1 MPYFFFGV
9 LSCSNE
15 YYIPSITVHMN
26 NEIAKSPELV
36 QKEAR
41 VKELQKL
48 LKKKRATLKGL
59 KTRLENTKQEV
70 EKVQREAFETGLK
83 NQERFE
89 YLQNEIKVL
98 LQEIEKWKNLSVE
111 ESMLIESFLSQ
122 IVEADESIDMQDKAF
137 EDFLESEE
145 FERMH
150 QERVKGVFDKFKVEP
165 SKEDK
170 RKIRKIFIGLS
181 NRFHPDKAQN
191 DKDREAYHKIQQ
203 QINEAYTAN
212 DIDKLLELEQL
223 YQETVEVDDVRV
235 DTDGLNSLIEKLER
249 DIDFIVKQSKRTS
262 LEIKELRNSEMGN
275 MLTKSKKSKKKAGV
289 ISTINDDFTYA
300 IENLDSLHKAL
311 KKCKKAKSL
320 DALYDEL
327 ERLDDEMMR
336 NNMSSSSKSGIS
348 DDASLLDMLD
358 DILADGFEDEDNFAD
373 DVVYREPVKKPKF
386 PIGSSVKIKNDI
398 YINESIPWNLYE
410 SQGRV
415 LSAYKVG
422 STIRYEIELD
432 SLSVKRIPDELVD
445 ALFYDDIYFFI
456 VDVSASNLKKVKE
469 RDAKA
474 QTVSANRK
482 IFHSRN
488 WDYME
493 AEDQEMM
500 KDIML
505 IKSAKSD
512 VDNWKIYLTEQLEF
526 PFKAISCAALNIQPN
541 KEVEVLGFAD
551 FSHEL
556 GHRVEVKYKNKKIAY
571 PFKSLRAKPKS
582 LNNILKLYRAWWK
595 DVME

>member
-320 DALYDEL
+320 DAL
-327 ERLDDEMMR
+327 
-336 NNMSSSSKSGIS
+336 
-348 DDASLLDMLD
+348 
-358 DILADGFEDEDNFAD
+358 
-373 DVVYREPVKKPKF
+373 
-386 PIGSSVKIKNDI
+386 
-398 YINESIPWNLYE
+398 
-410 SQGRV
+410 
-415 LSAYKVG
+415 
-422 STIRYEIELD
+422 
-432 SLSVKRIPDELVD
+432 
-445 ALFYDDIYFFI
+445 
-456 VDVSASNLKKVKE
+456 
-469 RDAKA
+469 
-474 QTVSANRK
+474 
-482 IFHSRN
+482 
-488 WDYME
+488 
-493 AEDQEMM
+493 
-500 KDIML
+500 
-505 IKSAKSD
+505 
-512 VDNWKIYLTEQLEF
+512 
-526 PFKAISCAALNIQPN
+526 
-541 KEVEVLGFAD
+541 
-551 FSHEL
+551 
-556 GHRVEVKYKNKKIAY
+556 
-571 PFKSLRAKPKS
+571 
-582 LNNILKLYRAWWK
+582 
-595 DVME
+595 